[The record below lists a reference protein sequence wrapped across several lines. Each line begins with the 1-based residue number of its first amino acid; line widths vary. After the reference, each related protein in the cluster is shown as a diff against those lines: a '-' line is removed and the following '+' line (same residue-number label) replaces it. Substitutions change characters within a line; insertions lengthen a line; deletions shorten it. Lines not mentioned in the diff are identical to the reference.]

1 MAGPGCV
8 NSYVIPDLE
17 SKLGTKRY
25 QVFVSSTFRDL
36 KNERDR
42 ILRTLAESNYIA
54 AGMEFFP
61 AIDQEQFN
69 FIKTAIDESD
79 YYVAVVAG
87 MYGSL
92 ASDGLSYSEKE
103 YEYALE
109 KGLPVIAL
117 IRENI
122 DSLEPGK
129 REATLETTAMLDRF
143 RNRLSTGRLVAYW
156 KDETELCLRLVHSLA
171 RTSKTYP
178 RDGWIKGGEDPETLL
193 RRILELE
200 DANKKLES
208 EIVSL
213 RDASVVDRIRDKL
226 AQRTVRVQFRY
237 TGPADADVNAMEDF
251 TGLETAMFILP
262 RLGFTKPNERHQVT
276 DRELLSA
283 VQSLVA
289 RRTKKNEVSVSNETV
304 REIGDMLAG
313 FGLVNLSAYPD
324 GGTQF
329 VMVTAPGFGLVQD
342 ELRQMFQQRREEIE
356 QVTPGKVLRDIGSLL
371 SGMLSR
377 RKQ

>member
-1 MAGPGCV
+1 
-8 NSYVIPDLE
+8 
-17 SKLGTKRY
+17 
-25 QVFVSSTFRDL
+25 
-36 KNERDR
+36 
-42 ILRTLAESNYIA
+42 
-54 AGMEFFP
+54 
-61 AIDQEQFN
+61 
-69 FIKTAIDESD
+69 
-79 YYVAVVAG
+79 

-129 REATLETTAMLDRF
+129 RETTLETTAMLDRF
-143 RNRLSTGRLVAYW
+143 RERVSTGRLVAYW
-156 KDETELCLRLVHSLA
+156 KDETELCRRLVNSLA
-171 RTSKTYP
+171 TTSTMYP
-178 RDGWIKGGEDPETLL
+178 RNGWIKGGEDPQILL

-208 EIVSL
+208 EIISL

-226 AQRTVRVQFRY
+226 AQSTVRVQFRY
-237 TGPADADVNAMEDF
+237 TSPEDVGVNAMEDF

-276 DRELLSA
+276 DREFLSA
-283 VQSLVA
+283 VQGLIT
-289 RRTKKNEVSVSNETV
+289 RRTKKNGVFVSNETAQ
-304 REIGDMLAG
+304 EIGHMLAA
-313 FGLVNLSAYPD
+313 FGLVNLSEYPD
-324 GGTQF
+324 GGTKF
-329 VMVTAPGFGLVQD
+329 VMVTAPGFRLVQD
-342 ELRQMFQQRREEIE
+342 ELLQMFQQRREETE
-356 QVTPGKVLRDIGSLL
+356 QVTLGKVLRDIGSLL